1 MAETFDANLFVA
13 VCAAVSGPRWEM
25 FIGVANGCW
34 PAMFPVP
41 GGAHAV
47 VVLPGPVC
55 VLVLGQETRRSQY
68 AHPAYAL
75 SRTHLWEHARRVA
88 STLANAHIVRFAE
101 SYFETLTLPSATGA
115 HAVTRAAIPI
125 SVHAAR
131 NILSGRTVPEPT
143 VLDRAL
149 VWRTIP
155 HLWLAATAPEAS
167 PRAQHAG
174 AEWAKAL
181 CEGLHVDYR
190 QAYTRAA
197 SATGP
202 DTDTEALAVLVQL
215 TAHLPEYEDVWATL
229 LG

>member
-1 MAETFDANLFVA
+1 MEETFDANLFVA

-25 FIGVANGCW
+25 FVGGANGW

-55 VLVLGQETRRSQY
+55 VLVLAQGDRRSQY
-68 AHPAYAL
+68 AHPAYSL
-75 SRTHLWEHARRVA
+75 SRAHLWEHARSVV
-88 STLANAHIVRFAE
+88 SVLANAHIARFGE
-101 SYFETLTLPSATGA
+101 SYFETLTLPSANGM

-131 NILSGRTVPEPT
+131 NILAGRTVPEPA

-149 VWRTIP
+149 VWRNFP
-155 HLWLAATAPEAS
+155 PLWLAAMAPEAS

-181 CEGLHVDYR
+181 CEGLRVDYR
-190 QAYTRAA
+190 PAYTRAA
-197 SATGP
+197 RATGP
-202 DTDTEALAVLVQL
+202 QTDTEALAALVQL
-215 TAHLPEYEDVWATL
+215 TSHLPEYEDVWATL